1 MWVKV
6 QGFKGQKKELHSRY
20 NTHTKTKSRDKIAE
34 LLLLTD
40 NTNSSNQI
48 RELSKILNE
57 KFLWKG
63 EYFFM
68 VKLVKIVSA
77 IKRCILKTALI

>member
-1 MWVKV
+1 MWEKV

-40 NTNSSNQI
+40 NTNQI
-48 RELSKILNE
+48 RKLSKILNE
-57 KFLWKG
+57 KFLWK